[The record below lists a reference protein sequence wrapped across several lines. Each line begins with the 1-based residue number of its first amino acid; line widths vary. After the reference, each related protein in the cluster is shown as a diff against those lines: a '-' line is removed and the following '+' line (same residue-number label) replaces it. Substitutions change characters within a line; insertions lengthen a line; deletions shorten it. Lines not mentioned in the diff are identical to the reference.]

1 MYGHHIH
8 QSMDQPG
15 KVTPGRSQLNS
26 ENMFFSVPV
35 VCHSSTN
42 NTNSTNSTNT
52 RGTRTLGDND
62 TVLIVRVELKF

>member
-42 NTNSTNSTNT
+42 STNT